1 MRAVCDNELL
11 LQSAVAVVVR
21 REAPRSDAQQRPAC
35 YDPHPPAGDI
45 EGTRKRRTPE
55 GVAREDPEEPVPRL
69 QDVASGTLSKLDRI
83 DAATPNWEQL
93 ARPDTVAEVKRLPGC
108 EETDRRGRAGKP
120 DVEPP
125 RPGESAH
132 DDEGPLITLRYQ
144 RPGENRSTGGGL
156 AADTALPTRLVPQS
170 ASPTITRREPPHR
183 NLFRQA
189 RRPLPRGDPPPTPAQ
204 CQPRST
210 A

>member
-1 MRAVCDNELL
+1 MDVTLASSKRQSPPKSMRTHVDEDAETLTHGGVSVRAVCDNELL

-21 REAPRSDAQQRPAC
+21 REAPRSDAQQRPAR

-55 GVAREDPEEPVPRL
+55 GVAREDTEEPVPRL
-69 QDVASGTLSKLDRI
+69 QDMAAETLSKLDRI
-83 DAATPNWEQL
+83 DAAAPNWEQL
-93 ARPDTVAEVKRLPGC
+93 APSRRRGGSEAAAGC

-132 DDEGPLITLRYQ
+132 DDEGLLIKPALSAAWWNRSQVVASPLTLRCQ
-144 RPGENRSTGGGL
+144 RDSC
-156 AADTALPTRLVPQS
+156 
-170 ASPTITRREPPHR
+170 RRAR
-183 NLFRQA
+183 A
-189 RRPLPRGDPPPTPAQ
+189 RR
-204 CQPRST
+204 
-210 A
+210 